1 MMEESM
7 TWEDQ
12 EPQTPA
18 GYFQLGRLCL
28 KAATAATTK
37 NQPFDRSANLAM
49 LAMLAMASALLA
61 LCSQFI
67 QEQGDD

>member
-1 MMEESM
+1 MVMEESM

-37 NQPFDRSANLAM
+37 NQPFDRPAN

>member
-1 MMEESM
+1 MVMEESM

-37 NQPFDRSANLAM
+37 NQSFDRSANLAI
-49 LAMLAMASALLA
+49 LAMASALLA

>member
-1 MMEESM
+1 MEESM

-37 NQPFDRSANLAM
+37 NQSFDRSANLAI
-49 LAMLAMASALLA
+49 LAMASALLGICA
-61 LCSQFI
+61 QFI
-67 QEQGDD
+67 QEQGDGADG